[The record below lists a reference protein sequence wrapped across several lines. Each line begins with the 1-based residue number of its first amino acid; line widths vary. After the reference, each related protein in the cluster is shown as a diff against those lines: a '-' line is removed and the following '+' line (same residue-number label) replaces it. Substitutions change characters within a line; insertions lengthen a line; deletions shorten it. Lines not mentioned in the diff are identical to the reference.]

1 MKPDVEMTLADHL
14 VELRRRVILALL
26 GLVVA
31 SIVCGV
37 FYQELLTFLIR
48 PYEQAYE
55 QLVKPESPPAAP
67 AAPKV
72 SENPSAPEA
81 SGTAPPD
88 VRDLEQRLA
97 AVEERLGMNSPS
109 GGPAAPQEH
118 PAEKFPPPRLI
129 QGGPLSAYTVLLTL
143 CVVMGVILASP
154 WILYQIWAFVGV
166 GLHPRERRFVY
177 TYGPASLI
185 LFLGGG
191 AAFYWLLLP
200 LFLRALMSPMA
211 GIVING
217 RQMVDTSFLLTDYFN
232 FVAVMALVC
241 GVIFETP
248 LVVLFLA
255 RTGLISLSTLARQQ
269 KLVILIMVIL
279 AAVLTP
285 TIDPFSMTVVAVP
298 LILLYEVGLLLAWLA
313 ERSSRRRQAKEAAE
327 EMGG

>member
-14 VELRRRVILALL
+14 MELRRRVILALL
-26 GLVVA
+26 GLTVA
-31 SIVCGV
+31 TALCGI
-37 FYQELLTFLIR
+37 FYEELLTFLIR

-55 QLVKPESPPAAP
+55 QMVKPESPAA
-67 AAPKV
+67 
-72 SENPSAPEA
+72 APEA
-81 SGTAPPD
+81 SPED
-88 VRDLEQRLA
+88 RDLEHRLE
-97 AVEERLGMNSPS
+97 AVERQLGLNASA
-109 GGPAAPQEH
+109 GEPAAL
-118 PAEKFPPPRLI
+118 PPPRLI
-129 QGGPLSAYTVLLTL
+129 QGGPLNAYTVLLTL
-143 CVVMGVILASP
+143 CVIMGVTLASP

-166 GLHPRERRFVY
+166 GLHPHERRFVY
-177 TYGPASLI
+177 TYGPSSLL

-255 RTGLISLSTLARQQ
+255 RTGLVSLSTLARQQ
-269 KLVILIMVIL
+269 KLVILIMTII

-285 TIDPFSMTVVAVP
+285 TVDPFSMTVVAVP
-298 LILLYEVGLLLAWLA
+298 LILLYEIGLLLAWLA

>member
-14 VELRRRVILALL
+14 VELRRRIILALL

-31 SIVCGV
+31 STVCGI

-55 QLVKPESPPAAP
+55 QLVKPESPPL
-67 AAPKV
+67 
-72 SENPSAPEA
+72 APE
-81 SGTAPPD
+81 D
-88 VRDLEQRLA
+88 RNLEHRLE
-97 AVEERLGMNSPS
+97 AVERQLGLNGSA
-109 GGPAAPQEH
+109 GEPA
-118 PAEKFPPPRLI
+118 KVPPPRLI
-129 QGGPLSAYTVLLTL
+129 QGGPLNAFTVVLTL
-143 CVVMGVILASP
+143 CIVMGVILASP
-154 WILYQIWAFVGV
+154 WILYQLWAFVGV

-200 LFLRALMSPMA
+200 VFLAGLMSPMF

-217 RQMVDTSFLLTDYFN
+217 RQMVDTSFLLIDYFN

-255 RTGLISLSTLARQQ
+255 RTGLVSLSTLARQQ
-269 KLVILIMVIL
+269 KLVILIMTIV
-279 AAVLTP
+279 AAVITP
-285 TIDPFSMTVVAVP
+285 TVDPFSMTVVAVP

-313 ERSSRRRQAKEAAE
+313 ERSSRRRQTKETAG

>member
-1 MKPDVEMTLADHL
+1 MKPDVEMSLADHL

-31 SIVCGV
+31 SILCGV

-55 QLVKPESPPAAP
+55 KIVKPEPPAP
-67 AAPKV
+67 
-72 SENPSAPEA
+72 
-81 SGTAPPD
+81 TAD
-88 VRDLEQRLA
+88 RDLEHRLA
-97 AVEERLGMNSPS
+97 AVERQLGLNASA
-109 GGPAAPQEH
+109 GEPAAP
-118 PAEKFPPPRLI
+118 PPPRLI
-129 QGGPLSAYTVLLTL
+129 QGGPLNAFTVVLTL
-143 CVVMGVILASP
+143 CIVMGVILASP
-154 WILYQIWAFVGV
+154 WILYQLWAFIGV
-166 GLHPRERRFVY
+166 GLHPHERRFVY

-191 AAFYWLLLP
+191 ALFYWKFLP
-200 LFLRALMSPMA
+200 IFLSGLMSPMF

-255 RTGLISLSTLARQQ
+255 RTGLVSLQTLVRQQ
-269 KLVILIMVIL
+269 KLVILIMVIV
-279 AAVLTP
+279 AAVITP
-285 TIDPFSMTVVAVP
+285 TVDPLSMTVVAVP
-298 LILLYEVGLLLAWLA
+298 LILLYEIGLLLAWLA
-313 ERSSRRRQAKEAAE
+313 ERSSRALPCRRHPTPTRPGSPSKTDS
-327 EMGG
+327 

>member
-1 MKPDVEMTLADHL
+1 MKPDVEMSLADHL

-26 GLVVA
+26 GLVVS

-55 QLVKPESPPAAP
+55 QMEGPQPPAAP
-67 AAPKV
+67 QAAP
-72 SENPSAPEA
+72 E
-81 SGTAPPD
+81 D
-88 VRDLEQRLA
+88 RDLEHRLE
-97 AVEERLGMNSPS
+97 AVEHRLGMNGSA
-109 GGPAAPQEH
+109 GEPA
-118 PAEKFPPPRLI
+118 KVPPPRLI
-129 QGGPLSAYTVLLTL
+129 QGGPLNAYTVLLTL

-154 WILYQIWAFVGV
+154 WILYQLWAFVGV
-166 GLHPRERRFVY
+166 GLHPHERRFVY
-177 TYGPASLI
+177 TYGPSSLL

-255 RTGLISLSTLARQQ
+255 RTGLVQLSTLARQQ
-269 KLVILIMVIL
+269 KVVILIMTIV

-285 TIDPFSMTVVAVP
+285 TVDPFSLAVVAVP
-298 LILLYEVGLLLAWLA
+298 LILLYEIGLLLAWLA
-313 ERSSRRRQAKEAAE
+313 ERSSRRRQAKEDASESGEGNA
-327 EMGG
+327 G